1 MKRLLTVL
9 FLVLFSG
16 LPVAWSAPD
25 NTPSSPTNT
34 SGIQQLVYVIPIK
47 GPIMDW
53 GMNYFVRRSVE
64 AAKSNNAALIIF
76 DIDTPGGRVDI
87 SIELCDIIEKAA
99 PIPTVAYVN
108 KWAVSAGSLIS
119 IAADKIVM
127 KDGAIIGSAEVV
139 GAPVGHEEKYA
150 SVFRSE
156 FKARAQKKG
165 YPYNLMMAM
174 VDKDME
180 VYEVKVDGKR
190 DFLTRDEIKNL
201 ALQGK
206 DVVEVG
212 LVIAKGK
219 LLNLTARDALNYG
232 LATAIKDNR
241 DEIPSLFD
249 IKSFKITEAFPTW
262 SEHLVAF
269 LSDQTVTLILIAV
282 GLIAGYSAFQVPGT
296 GLMEIIAVLCFVII
310 FFSQYLVGLAQ
321 VTEILLFVLGLGLIG
336 VEIFLLPGFGIAGIS
351 GVILIFVSLILS
363 MQNFT
368 IPDIEKAPWQ
378 WAILQHNFVVVGA
391 ALIISIVTLVIIAR
405 FLPSMPLFN
414 RMILPTAL
422 ATPAG
427 ITVSGIDAGA
437 LVGNKGI
444 ALTALR
450 PSGKIRLENSEQTL
464 DVVTDGDFIN
474 KDESV
479 VVDAVEGTRIIV
491 KKV

>member
-1 MKRLLTVL
+1 MKKILAVL
-9 FLVLFSG
+9 FLMLLVG

-25 NTPSSPTNT
+25 NAPASPTNT
-34 SGIQQLVYVIPIK
+34 SSVKQLVYVIPIK
-47 GPIMDW
+47 GAIMDW
-53 GMNYFVRRSVE
+53 GLNYFVKRSIE
-64 AAKSNNAALIIF
+64 TAKSNNAALIIF

-87 SIELCDIIEKAA
+87 SIELCNIIENAA
-99 PIPTVAYVN
+99 PITTVAYVD

-119 IAADKIVM
+119 IAADKIIM

-150 SVFRSE
+150 SVMRTE

-165 YPYNLMMAM
+165 YPHNLMMAM

-180 VYEVKVDGKR
+180 VFEVKVDGKR

-201 ALQGK
+201 SMQGK
-206 DVVEVG
+206 EVAEIG
-212 LVIAKGK
+212 LVIGKGK

-241 DEIPSLFD
+241 DEIPALFD
-249 IKSFKITEAFPTW
+249 IKSFKITEASQTW
-262 SEHLVAF
+262 SEYLVAF
-269 LSDQTVTLILIAV
+269 LADQTVTLILVAV
-282 GLIAGYSAFQVPGT
+282 GLIAGYSAFQMPGT
-296 GLMEIIAVLCFVII
+296 GLLEAIAVLCFGII

-321 VTEILLFVLGLGLIG
+321 VTEILLFILGIGLIG
-336 VEIFLLPGFGIAGIS
+336 VEIFLLPGFGVAGIS
-351 GVILIFVSLILS
+351 GAILIFVSLILS

-368 IPDIEKAPWQ
+368 LPDIEKAPWQ
-378 WAILQHNFVVVGA
+378 WTILQHNFVTVGA
-391 ALIISIVTLVIIAR
+391 ALIISIVILIIIAR
-405 FLPSMPLFN
+405 FLPSMPIFN

-427 ITVSGIDAGA
+427 ITVSGIDAGT

-444 ALTALR
+444 VLTDLR
-450 PSGKIRLENSEQTL
+450 PSGKIRLDNSEETL

-474 KDESV
+474 KGESV
-479 VVDAVEGTRIIV
+479 VIDAVEGSRIV
-491 KKV
+491 VRKA